1 MYREVS
7 WNSDA
12 EELIFTCVC
21 TSETSPFPRGLLVNS
36 RRTLAASNRLPSE
49 SAGARASSCVF
60 SLSYLGA
67 FEVFVWKPRCLFGA
81 NRRLWLWPRAVVICC
96 VRGQGVGFLIPP
108 HTVCSMWFEVGQA
121 ASDAS
126 APALVSAA
134 EEGVL
139 QHGQRSAAVLKRGR
153 CCCEASS
160 CFSSSLK
167 LLL

>member
-49 SAGARASSCVF
+49 SAGARAPSCVF
-60 SLSYLGA
+60 SLSYLVRSKCLCGNLGVCLVQIA
-67 FEVFVWKPRCLFGA
+67 GSGRGLRLLSSAVCEVKALGSSS
-81 NRRLWLWPRAVVICC
+81 
-96 VRGQGVGFLIPP
+96 P

-153 CCCEASS
+153 CCCKASS